1 MSVFRSR
8 LYHIHTSNAPSDKGV
23 TMDTLGYQIP
33 ASQSICTK
41 PGKPR
46 PHICKIC
53 NRSFARL
60 EHVKRHERSHTK
72 EKPFGCHA
80 CIKCFSRK
88 DQLIR
93 HQQKLHTTNA
103 TSLQPPADTKESMPS
118 TTGTSNRVC
127 KSSVP
132 NGSRDISSFGRAVNH
147 ARLRS
152 NTISR
157 IESSSRGCNDM
168 TKADAN
174 GELHTM
180 DARGQRLGHDYTD
193 SMIDL
198 QSGVGV
204 DHSGMPTSTN
214 QYGRLVGLHQ
224 TDMQAVNNM
233 NRDNPSGTSPVTD
246 ISRDADFDQLFDP
259 VAISN
264 PTRSH
269 LEQDTWNV
277 SDNIMLSHPSASA
290 GATANFGGNDGTV
303 WAREWDM
310 NMLTNA
316 YSIFDDDME
325 VLLEQD
331 SPWCWGALIY
341 QHQKSPSRLHGPL
354 LSQHASPAFPL
365 ETGALDLDLHNT
377 TMPLAAVSM
386 RHATRCTPGADLQIG
401 GVLAQRT
408 WSRHPSPIHFRVPQK
423 EEDTGHDAHLRLFP
437 RSISAV
443 GPKFARG

>member
-1 MSVFRSR
+1 VFGSR
-8 LYHIHTSNAPSDKGV
+8 LYHIPPSNAPSDKGV
-23 TMDTLGYQIP
+23 TIDALGYQIP
-33 ASQSICTK
+33 ASQSMCTK
-41 PGKPR
+41 PEGPR

-53 NRSFARL
+53 NRSFVRL

-93 HQQKLHTTNA
+93 HQQKLHTTNG
-103 TSLQPPADTKESMPS
+103 TSLQPPVDTKESMPWA
-118 TTGTSNRVC
+118 TGTCNRVC
-127 KSSVP
+127 KPSVP
-132 NGSRDISSFGRAVNH
+132 NGNRDIASFGRAVNY

-152 NTISR
+152 NAISR
-157 IESSSRGCNDM
+157 IESSSCGFNDM
-168 TKADAN
+168 TNANAN
-174 GELHTM
+174 GDLHTM
-180 DARGQRLGHDYTD
+180 DARGQRPGHDYTD

-204 DHSGMPTSTN
+204 DQSGTSTSTN
-214 QYGRLVGLHQ
+214 QCGRLFGLHQ
-224 TDMQAVNNM
+224 TDVQAVNNM
-233 NRDNPSGTSPVTD
+233 NRDKPLGTSPVTD
-246 ISRDADFDQLFDP
+246 VLGDADFDQLFDP
-259 VAISN
+259 LAISN

-269 LEQDTWNV
+269 LEKDTWNV
-277 SDNIMLSHPSASA
+277 SDNIMLSRPSASA

-316 YSIFDDDME
+316 YSISDSDTD

-331 SPWCWGALIY
+331 SPWSWGAPMC
-341 QHQKSPSRLHGPL
+341 QHQKSSSRLHGAL

-365 ETGALDLDLHNT
+365 ETGALGSDLHNP
-377 TMPLAAVSM
+377 TMSLAAVSM
-386 RHATRCTPGADLQIG
+386 RHATRFTPGAGLQTG
-401 GVLAQRT
+401 DVLVQRT
-408 WSRHPSPIHFRVPQK
+408 WSRHPSPIHLRVPQK
-423 EEDTGHDAHLRLFP
+423 EEETGLDAHLRLFP

-443 GPKFARG
+443 GPKFV